1 MLRNKV
7 GGLAMV
13 TPWPEASPAIARHAG
28 TIVECVEHG
37 PCDLGGDAWTT
48 IPTLRCE
55 HDLVIAWDDQDLLPL
70 GENPDKAEITRSA
83 VAA

>member
-1 MLRNKV
+1 MLRNKE

-13 TPWPEASPAIARHAG
+13 VPWPEASPGIARHAG
-28 TIVECVEHG
+28 TIVECVAHG
-37 PCDLGGDAWTT
+37 PCGLGGAAWRT

-55 HDLVIAWDDQDLLPL
+55 HDLDIAWDDQDLLPL
-70 GENPDKAEITRSA
+70 GENPDRAATTRSA